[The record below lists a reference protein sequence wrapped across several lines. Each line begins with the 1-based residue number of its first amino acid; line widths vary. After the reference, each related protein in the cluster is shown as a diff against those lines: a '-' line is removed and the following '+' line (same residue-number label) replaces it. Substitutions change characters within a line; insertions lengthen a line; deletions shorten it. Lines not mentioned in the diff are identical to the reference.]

1 MDLRQ
6 LNALI
11 AVSEHRSFSAAARA
25 LHTVQSN
32 VSTHVARLERELD
45 AVLVDRRTG
54 ELTDEGATV
63 VLRALRIRAE
73 LQAIPADV
81 SALRDDIRG
90 TVRFGIIGTTGRW
103 LVPALLTEL
112 NSRYPGVHLVVVD
125 ATTTGLLPQLQ
136 SGQLTMAVLN
146 LPLSEPEL
154 AGVPLFDEER
164 ILIVPTGHPLAEFDR
179 VDLTELARHEIVLP
193 PVGTQ
198 FRDEVDEAATEAG
211 VQLKPRAELDGM
223 RLLAS
228 LAFQGF
234 APALV
239 PATAAAGEINP
250 NWRTVQIDGMSPRS
264 VGLAHRRWTT
274 LSAPARVVQDVISEV
289 VVARGHD
296 QPGLHVTVGLS
307 DSESST
313 ERPAAN

>member
-45 AVLVDRRTG
+45 AILVDRRTG
-54 ELTDEGATV
+54 ELTSEGEVV
-63 VLRALRIRAE
+63 VLRARRVTAE
-73 LQAIPADV
+73 LQAIPSDV

-103 LVPALLTEL
+103 LVPELLTAL
-112 NSRYPGVHLVVVD
+112 RAGFPGVHLVVVD

-146 LPLSEPEL
+146 LPLAEPEL
-154 AGVPLFDEER
+154 ASEPLFDEER
-164 ILIVPTGHPLAEFDR
+164 ILIVPDGHELSGTER
-179 VDLTELARHEIVLP
+179 VSLTELARHEIVLP
-193 PVGTQ
+193 PEGTQ
-198 FRDEVDEAATEAG
+198 FRNEVDEAATTVG
-211 VQLKPRAELDGM
+211 VTLKPKAELDGM

-228 LAFQGF
+228 LAFQGY

-239 PATAAAGEINP
+239 PATAAPTGESG
-250 NWRTVQIDGMSPRS
+250 NWSVVTIDDMSTRS
-264 VGLAHRRWTT
+264 VGLAYRRWTT
-274 LSAPARVVQDVISEV
+274 LPAPARAVQQVIGEV
-289 VVARGHD
+289 VAAKGD
-296 QPGLHVTVGLS
+296 QQPGLHVTVSPGER
-307 DSESST
+307 DS
-313 ERPAAN
+313 ANR

>member
-6 LNALI
+6 LNAI
-11 AVSEHRSFSAAARA
+11 MAVSEHRSFSAAARA

-54 ELTDEGATV
+54 ELTAEGEVV
-63 VLRALRIRAE
+63 VLRALRIKAE

-103 LVPALLTEL
+103 LVPALLSALQE
-112 NSRYPGVHLVVVD
+112 SFPGVHLVVVD

-154 AGVPLFDEER
+154 TSEPLFDEER
-164 ILIVPTGHPLAEFDR
+164 ILIVPNDHELASLDR
-179 VDLTELARHEIVLP
+179 VTLADLARHEIVLP
-193 PVGTQ
+193 PPGTQ
-198 FRDEVDEAATEAG
+198 FRNEVDAAAEELGIELA
-211 VQLKPRAELDGM
+211 PAAELDGM

-228 LAFQGF
+228 LAFQGY

-239 PATAAAGEINP
+239 PATAAPYG
-250 NWRTVQIDGMSPRS
+250 DGDGWKIVAVDDMTTRS
-264 VGLAHRRWTT
+264 VGLAYRRWTT
-274 LSAPARVVQDVISEV
+274 LPAPARAVQQVIAQ
-289 VVARGHD
+289 VVATEGAL
-296 QPGLHVTVGLS
+296 QPGLNVTVADNDGGS
-307 DSESST
+307 
-313 ERPAAN
+313 

>member
-11 AVSEHRSFSAAARA
+11 AVSEHRSFSAAARS

-54 ELTDEGATV
+54 EMTDEGAAV

-103 LVPALLTEL
+103 LVPELLTAL
-112 NSRYPGVHLVVVD
+112 KQSFPGVHLVVVD

-146 LPLSEPEL
+146 LPLQEPEL
-154 AGVPLFDEER
+154 ASVPLFDEER
-164 ILIVPTGHPLAEFDR
+164 ILIVPKDHPLAKNER
-179 VDLTELARHEIVLP
+179 IPLTELARHQIVLP
-193 PVGTQ
+193 PEGTQ
-198 FRDEVDEAATEAG
+198 FRNEVDEAAAEAG
-211 VQLKPRAELDGM
+211 VVLSPRAELDGM

-239 PATAAAGEINP
+239 PATAASSDNGDG
-250 NWRTVQIDGMSPRS
+250 WTTVHIDGMSTRS
-264 VGLAHRRWTT
+264 VGLAYRRWTT
-274 LSAPARVVQDVISEV
+274 LPAPARAVQQVIGQ
-289 VVARGHD
+289 VVAARGEL
-296 QPGLHVTVGLS
+296 QPGLHVTVSPDDDL
-307 DSESST
+307 ESL
-313 ERPAAN
+313 

>member
-6 LNALI
+6 LNAI
-11 AVSEHRSFSAAARA
+11 VAVSEHRSFSAAARA

-45 AVLVDRRTG
+45 AILVDRRTG
-54 ELTDEGATV
+54 ELTAEGEVV
-63 VLRALRIRAE
+63 VLRALRIMAE

-103 LVPALLTEL
+103 LVPALLSALQEKF
-112 NSRYPGVHLVVVD
+112 PGVHLVVVD

-154 AGVPLFDEER
+154 TSEPLFDEER
-164 ILIVPTGHPLAEFDR
+164 ILIVPNDHPLAANDR
-179 VDLTELARHEIVLP
+179 VTLTDLARHKIVLP
-193 PVGTQ
+193 PEGTQ
-198 FRDEVDEAATEAG
+198 FRNEVDQAAAELG
-211 VQLKPRAELDGM
+211 VVLRPAAELDGM

-228 LAFQGF
+228 LAFQGY

-239 PATAAAGEINP
+239 PATAAPFGEG
-250 NWRTVQIDGMSPRS
+250 DGWCLVNVDDMSTRS
-264 VGLAHRRWTT
+264 VGLAYRRWTT
-274 LSAPARVVQDVISEV
+274 LPAPARAVQQVISEV
-289 VVARGHD
+289 VLEKGAL
-296 QPGLHVTVGLS
+296 QPGIHVTV
-307 DSESST
+307 SEDT
-313 ERPAAN
+313 DK

>member
-6 LNALI
+6 LNAI
-11 AVSEHRSFSAAARA
+11 MAVSEHRSFSAAARA

-45 AVLVDRRTG
+45 AILVDRRTG
-54 ELTDEGATV
+54 ELTAEGEAV
-63 VLRALRIRAE
+63 VLRALRIKAE

-103 LVPALLTEL
+103 LVPALLAAL
-112 NSRYPGVHLVVVD
+112 KDSFPGVHLVVVD

-154 AGVPLFDEER
+154 TSEPLFDEER
-164 ILIVPTGHPLAEFDR
+164 ILIVPEDH
-179 VDLTELARHEIVLP
+179 ELASRESVALADLANYEIVLP
-193 PVGTQ
+193 PPGTQ
-198 FRDEVDEAATEAG
+198 FRNEVDEAASQIGIELVPA
-211 VQLKPRAELDGM
+211 AELDGM

-228 LAFQGF
+228 LAFQGY

-239 PATAAAGEINP
+239 PATAAPYGP
-250 NWRTVQIDGMSPRS
+250 SDGWTIVNVDDMSTRS
-264 VGLAHRRWTT
+264 VGLAYRRWTT
-274 LSAPARVVQDVISEV
+274 LPAPARAVQQVIGEV
-289 VVARGHD
+289 VAAQGSK
-296 QPGLHVTVGLS
+296 QPGLIVTVENSG
-307 DSESST
+307 DDD
-313 ERPAAN
+313 

>member
-1 MDLRQ
+1 VDLRQ
-6 LNALI
+6 LNALV

-54 ELTDEGATV
+54 ELTSEGEVV
-63 VLRALRIRAE
+63 VLRALRIKAE

-103 LVPALLTEL
+103 LVPALLTALKE
-112 NSRYPGVHLVVVD
+112 SYPGVHLVVVD

-154 AGVPLFDEER
+154 TSEPLFDEER
-164 ILIVPTGHPLAEFDR
+164 VLIVPVDHPLAKHER
-179 VDLTELARHEIVLP
+179 VSLSELAKHEVVLP
-193 PVGTQ
+193 PEGTQ
-198 FRDEVDEAATEAG
+198 FRNEVDKAAAEIGIVVRPA
-211 VQLKPRAELDGM
+211 AELDGM

-228 LAFQGF
+228 LAFQGY

-239 PATAAAGEINP
+239 PATAAPFGTGDG
-250 NWRTVQIDGMSPRS
+250 WTVVNVDGMTPRS
-264 VGLAHRRWTT
+264 VGLAYRRWTT
-274 LSAPARVVQDVISEV
+274 LSAPARVVQQVIAEV
-289 VVARGHD
+289 VEERGSQ
-296 QPGLHVTVGLS
+296 QPGLLITVEPTE
-307 DSESST
+307 ES
-313 ERPAAN
+313 

>member
-54 ELTDEGATV
+54 ELTAEGEVV
-63 VLRALRIRAE
+63 VLRALRVKAE

-103 LVPALLTEL
+103 LVPALLSAL
-112 NSRYPGVHLVVVD
+112 KKSFPGVHLVVVD

-154 AGVPLFDEER
+154 ASEPLFDEER
-164 ILIVPTGHPLAEFDR
+164 IIISPTDHPLAKHER
-179 VDLTELARHEIVLP
+179 VTLSQLAKHEIVLP
-193 PVGTQ
+193 PEGTQ
-198 FRDEVDEAATEAG
+198 FRNEVDEAAAEIG
-211 VQLKPRAELDGM
+211 VTMQPAAELDGM

-228 LAFQGF
+228 LAFQGY

-239 PATAAAGEINP
+239 PATAAPFGAG
-250 NWRTVQIDGMSPRS
+250 DGWTIVNVDDMTPRS
-264 VGLAHRRWTT
+264 VGLAYRRWTT
-274 LSAPARVVQDVISEV
+274 LPAPARAVQQVIGEV
-289 VVARGHD
+289 VAERGAQ
-296 QPGLHVTVGLS
+296 QPGLRVTVA
-307 DSESST
+307 DQT
-313 ERPAAN
+313 DD

>member
-6 LNALI
+6 LNALV

-32 VSTHVARLERELD
+32 ISTHVARLERELD
-45 AVLVDRRTG
+45 AILVDRRTG
-54 ELTDEGATV
+54 ELTSEGEAV

-81 SALRDDIRG
+81 SALRDDIQG

-103 LVPALLTEL
+103 LVPALLTALKE
-112 NSRYPGVHLVVVD
+112 SYPGVHLVVVD

-146 LPLSEPEL
+146 LPLTEPEL
-154 AGVPLFDEER
+154 TSEPLFDEER
-164 ILIVPTGHPLAEFDR
+164 ILIAPTDHPLAKEER
-179 VDLTELARHEIVLP
+179 VTLEELVEHQIVLP
-193 PVGTQ
+193 PTGTQ
-198 FRDEVDEAATEAG
+198 FRNEVDEAAAG
-211 VQLKPRAELDGM
+211 LGITMEPLAELDGM

-228 LAFQGF
+228 LAFQGY

-239 PATAAAGEINP
+239 PATAAPFGEGDQWSI
-250 NWRTVQIDGMSPRS
+250 VQVD
-264 VGLAHRRWTT
+264 
-274 LSAPARVVQDVISEV
+274 
-289 VVARGHD
+289 
-296 QPGLHVTVGLS
+296 GLS
-307 DSESST
+307 LIHI
-313 ERPAAN
+313 

>member
-11 AVSEHRSFSAAARA
+11 AVAEHRSFSAAARA

-45 AVLVDRRTG
+45 AILVDRRTG
-54 ELTDEGATV
+54 ELTPEGEVV
-63 VLRALRIRAE
+63 VLRARRVTAE
-73 LQAIPADV
+73 LQAIPSDV

-103 LVPALLTEL
+103 LVPELLTAL
-112 NSRYPGVHLVVVD
+112 RSSFPGVHLVVVD

-146 LPLSEPEL
+146 LPLVEPEL
-154 AGVPLFDEER
+154 TSEPLFDEER
-164 ILIVPTGHPLAEFDR
+164 ILIVPNGHPLSGLEQVSLA
-179 VDLTELARHEIVLP
+179 ELAKHEIVLP
-193 PVGTQ
+193 PEGTQ
-198 FRDEVDEAATEAG
+198 FRNEVDVAATKAG
-211 VQLKPRAELDGM
+211 TALKPKAELDGM

-228 LAFQGF
+228 LAFQGY

-239 PATAAAGEINP
+239 PATAAPSSEKGDWSIV
-250 NWRTVQIDGMSPRS
+250 TIDDMSTRS
-264 VGLAHRRWTT
+264 VGLAYRRWTT
-274 LSAPARVVQDVISEV
+274 LPAPARAVQKVISEV
-289 VVARGHD
+289 VAAKGEE
-296 QPGLHVTVGLS
+296 QPGLHVTV
-307 DSESST
+307 DPDAP
-313 ERPAAN
+313 RID

>member
-6 LNALI
+6 LNALV

-45 AVLVDRRTG
+45 AILVDRRTG
-54 ELTDEGATV
+54 ELTSEGSAV
-63 VLRALRIRAE
+63 VLRALRIKAE
-73 LQAIPADV
+73 LLAIPADI
-81 SALRDDIRG
+81 SALRDDIQG

-103 LVPALLTEL
+103 LVPALLAALKEE
-112 NSRYPGVHLVVVD
+112 YPGVRLVVVD

-146 LPLSEPEL
+146 LPLTEPEL
-154 AGVPLFDEER
+154 TSEPLFDEER
-164 ILIVPTGHPLAEFDR
+164 ILIAPTDHPLAKKER
-179 VDLTELARHEIVLP
+179 VDLSELAEHELVLP

-198 FRDEVDEAATEAG
+198 FRAEVDRAAEEIG
-211 VQLKPRAELDGM
+211 VTLQPVAELDGM

-228 LAFQGF
+228 LAFQGY

-239 PATAAAGEINP
+239 PASAAPFGTGNKWSI
-250 NWRTVQIDGMSPRS
+250 VHVDGMTPRS
-264 VGLAHRRWTT
+264 VGLAYRRWTT
-274 LSAPARVVQDVISEV
+274 LPAPARAVQELIATVVTEHGAEQS
-289 VVARGHD
+289 
-296 QPGLHVTVGLS
+296 GLKVTVETQAS
-307 DSESST
+307 KD
-313 ERPAAN
+313 

>member
-45 AVLVDRRTG
+45 AILVDRRTG
-54 ELTDEGATV
+54 ELTAEGEVV
-63 VLRALRIRAE
+63 VLRALRVTAE
-73 LQAIPADV
+73 LQAIPSDV

-103 LVPALLTEL
+103 LVPELLTAL
-112 NSRYPGVHLVVVD
+112 RSGFPGVHLVVVD

-146 LPLSEPEL
+146 LPLAEPEL
-154 AGVPLFDEER
+154 ASEPLFDEER
-164 ILIVPTGHPLAEFDR
+164 ILIVPNGHELDGLERVSLA
-179 VDLTELARHEIVLP
+179 ELARHEIVLP
-193 PVGTQ
+193 PEGTL
-198 FRDEVDEAATEAG
+198 FRNEVDEAAAELG
-211 VQLKPRAELDGM
+211 VHLKPKAELDGM

-228 LAFQGF
+228 LAFQGY

-239 PATAAAGEINP
+239 PATAAPTSESGE
-250 NWRTVQIDGMSPRS
+250 WSVVRIDDMSTRS
-264 VGLAHRRWTT
+264 VGLAYRRWTT
-274 LSAPARVVQDVISEV
+274 LPAPARAVQQVIGEV
-289 VVARGHD
+289 VAAKGD
-296 QPGLHVTVGLS
+296 QQPGLHVTVKPE
-307 DSESST
+307 DRSSS
-313 ERPAAN
+313 

>member
-6 LNALI
+6 LNALV

-45 AVLVDRRTG
+45 AILVDRRTG
-54 ELTDEGATV
+54 ELTSEGSAV
-63 VLRALRIRAE
+63 ALRALRIKAE
-73 LQAIPADV
+73 LLAIPADI
-81 SALRDDIRG
+81 SALRDDIQG

-103 LVPALLTEL
+103 LVPALLAALKEE
-112 NSRYPGVHLVVVD
+112 YPGVRLVVVD

-146 LPLSEPEL
+146 LPLTEPEL
-154 AGVPLFDEER
+154 TSEPLFDEER
-164 ILIVPTGHPLAEFDR
+164 ILIAPTDHPLAKKER
-179 VDLTELARHEIVLP
+179 VDLSELAEHELVLP

-198 FRDEVDEAATEAG
+198 FRAEVDRAAEEIG
-211 VQLKPRAELDGM
+211 VTLQPVAELDGM

-228 LAFQGF
+228 LAFQGY

-239 PATAAAGEINP
+239 PASAAPFGTGNK
-250 NWRTVQIDGMSPRS
+250 
-264 VGLAHRRWTT
+264 
-274 LSAPARVVQDVISEV
+274 LSLI
-289 VVARGHD
+289 HI
-296 QPGLHVTVGLS
+296 
-307 DSESST
+307 
-313 ERPAAN
+313 

>member
-54 ELTDEGATV
+54 ELTDEGHAV
-63 VLRALRIRAE
+63 VLRALRVRAE
-73 LQAIPADV
+73 LGAIPDDV

-103 LVPALLTEL
+103 LVPELLTAL
-112 NSRYPGVHLVVVD
+112 KQTYPGVHLVVVD
-125 ATTTGLLPQLQ
+125 ATTTGLLPRLQ
-136 SGQLTMAVLN
+136 SGRLTMAVLN
-146 LPLSEPEL
+146 LPVQEPEL
-154 AGVPLFDEER
+154 TTTPLFDEER
-164 ILIVPTGHPLAEFDR
+164 ILIVPDAHPLAEFDR
-179 VDLTELARHEIVLP
+179 VSLDELSRHEIVLP
-193 PVGTQ
+193 PEGTL
-198 FRDEVDEAATEAG
+198 FRSEVDEAAAAAG
-211 VQLKPRAELDGM
+211 VTLRPRAELDGM

-239 PATAAAGEINP
+239 PATAAATESGAG
-250 NWRTVQIDGMSPRS
+250 WRTVQIDDMSTRS

-274 LSAPARVVQDVISEV
+274 LSAPARAVKDLVAEV
-289 VVARGHD
+289 VAQQGNQ
-296 QPGLHVTVGLS
+296 QPGLHVTVSAHDIHSG
-307 DSESST
+307 DG
-313 ERPAAN
+313 AD

>member
-6 LNALI
+6 LNAI
-11 AVSEHRSFSAAARA
+11 VAVSEHRSFSAAARA

-54 ELTDEGATV
+54 ELTAEGEVV
-63 VLRALRIRAE
+63 VLRALRIKAE

-103 LVPALLTEL
+103 LVPALLTAL
-112 NSRYPGVHLVVVD
+112 RKSFPGVHLVVVD

-154 AGVPLFDEER
+154 ASEPLFDEER
-164 ILIVPTGHPLAEFDR
+164 VLIVPKGHKLAESDR
-179 VDLTELARHEIVLP
+179 VSLSELAKHELVLP
-193 PVGTQ
+193 PEGTQ
-198 FRDEVDEAATEAG
+198 FRNEVDEAATAIG
-211 VQLKPRAELDGM
+211 VTLKAKAELDGM

-228 LAFQGF
+228 LAFQGY

-239 PATAAAGEINP
+239 PATAALYGEGEA
-250 NWRTVQIDGMSPRS
+250 WRIVHIDDMSTRS
-264 VGLAHRRWTT
+264 VGLAYRRWTT
-274 LSAPARVVQDVISEV
+274 LSAPARAVQQVIGEV
-289 VVARGHD
+289 VAAHGD
-296 QPGLHVTVGLS
+296 EQPGLHVTV
-307 DSESST
+307 SEDGST
-313 ERPAAN
+313 

>member
-6 LNALI
+6 LNAI
-11 AVSEHRSFSAAARA
+11 VAVSEHRSFSAAARA

-45 AVLVDRRTG
+45 AILVDRRTG
-54 ELTDEGATV
+54 ELTAEGEIV
-63 VLRALRIRAE
+63 VLRALRIKAE

-90 TVRFGIIGTTGRW
+90 IVRFGIIGTTGRW
-103 LVPALLTEL
+103 LVPALLRALKEQ
-112 NSRYPGVHLVVVD
+112 YPGVHLVVVD

-154 AGVPLFDEER
+154 ASEPLFDEER
-164 ILIVPTGHPLAEFDR
+164 ILIVPNDHPLAGKDR
-179 VDLTELARHEIVLP
+179 VPLSELAKHELVLP
-193 PVGTQ
+193 PEGTQ
-198 FRDEVDEAATEAG
+198 FRNEVDEAAAEQGISLTPA
-211 VQLKPRAELDGM
+211 AELDGM

-228 LAFQGF
+228 LAFQGY

-239 PATAAAGEINP
+239 PATAAPFGEGDTWSIVN
-250 NWRTVQIDGMSPRS
+250 VDDMSTRS
-264 VGLAHRRWTT
+264 VGLAYRRWTT
-274 LSAPARVVQDVISEV
+274 LPAPARAVQAVIGEV
-289 VVARGHD
+289 VAARGEQ
-296 QPGLHVTVGLS
+296 QPGLHVTVGEGE
-307 DSESST
+307 DS
-313 ERPAAN
+313 

>member
-6 LNALI
+6 LNALV

-45 AVLVDRRTG
+45 AILVDRRTG
-54 ELTDEGATV
+54 ELTAEGEIV

-73 LQAIPADV
+73 LQAIPGDV
-81 SALRDDIRG
+81 SALRDDIQG

-103 LVPALLTEL
+103 LVPALLAALKE
-112 NSRYPGVHLVVVD
+112 SFPGVHLVVVD
-125 ATTTGLLPQLQ
+125 ATTTGLLPRLQ

-154 AGVPLFDEER
+154 ISEALFDEER
-164 ILIVPTGHPLAEFDR
+164 VLIVPNEHELSSREQVSLDDLAPY
-179 VDLTELARHEIVLP
+179 EIVLP
-193 PVGTQ
+193 PEGTQ
-198 FRDEVDEAATEAG
+198 FRNEVDAAAEDMGISLTPA
-211 VQLKPRAELDGM
+211 AELDGM

-228 LAFQGF
+228 LAFQGY

-239 PATAAAGEINP
+239 PATAAPFGHGD
-250 NWRTVQIDGMSPRS
+250 NWTVVKVEGMAPRS
-264 VGLAHRRWTT
+264 VGLAYRRWTT
-274 LSAPARVVQDVISEV
+274 LPAPARAVQQVIAEV
-289 VVARGHD
+289 VSQRGSQ
-296 QPGLHVTVGLS
+296 QPGLRVTVAENPPS
-307 DSESST
+307 D
-313 ERPAAN
+313 

>member
-6 LNALI
+6 LNAI
-11 AVSEHRSFSAAARA
+11 MAVSEHRSFSAAARA

-54 ELTDEGATV
+54 ELTAEGEVV
-63 VLRALRIRAE
+63 VLRALRIKAE

-103 LVPALLTEL
+103 LVPALLSALKE
-112 NSRYPGVHLVVVD
+112 SFPGVHLVVVD

-154 AGVPLFDEER
+154 ASEPLFDEER
-164 ILIVPTGHPLAEFDR
+164 ILIVPKDHELAVHDR
-179 VDLTELARHEIVLP
+179 VTLADLKDHEIVLP
-193 PVGTQ
+193 PAGTQ
-198 FRDEVDEAATEAG
+198 FRQEVDAAAEELG
-211 VQLKPRAELDGM
+211 IELVPSAELDGM

-228 LAFQGF
+228 LAFQGY

-239 PATAAAGEINP
+239 PATAAPYGHGDDWKIVNVDDM
-250 NWRTVQIDGMSPRS
+250 TTRS
-264 VGLAHRRWTT
+264 VGLAYRRWTT
-274 LSAPARVVQDVISEV
+274 LPAPARAVQQVIGEVVQ
-289 VVARGHD
+289 AQGAL
-296 QPGLHVTVGLS
+296 QPGLHVTVS
-307 DSESST
+307 NSSS
-313 ERPAAN
+313 